1 MVGGLKQWLFSP
13 MNTCY
18 PMAITPIFLSRP
30 MRGQI
35 KPASYESIKRREE
48 IQKAVNVSVDF
59 ETLYLTAKLLTFS
72 RV

>member
-30 MRGQI
+30 MRGETQ
-35 KPASYESIKRREE
+35 PASYESIKRRYS
-48 IQKAVNVSVDF
+48 KAVNVSVEF
-59 ETLYLTAKLLTFS
+59 ETLYLIAKLLTFS